1 MTEIPIIKKPVHRFA
16 EQISRL
22 ISINRDLRRQER
34 RKVDSCFI
42 SPFVFENHSRR
53 SALFI
58 VTLEQIPYI
67 ALVFLLLNMNK

>member
-1 MTEIPIIKKPVHRFA
+1 M
-16 EQISRL
+16 
-22 ISINRDLRRQER
+22 
-34 RKVDSCFI
+34 
-42 SPFVFENHSRR
+42 FENHSRR